1 MSVDTSFGSNDPLT
15 PMVWAN
21 RTIHE
26 AMQKTTYE
34 KHVDRSGGMNDVIV
48 EQNDLESGFGDT
60 VRNSLLEQ
68 LPDVAYR
75 GQKLSDKSC
84 KLKYKYE
91 DIRIDCIDL
100 CPVEWETKKTAQLR
114 PNDLRKE
121 AKGKLQQA
129 KARLMDSTFYSVL
142 AGDTLANGD
151 PFRDGN
157 NEICSP
163 SKNRHCIA
171 NGGGCEE
178 DIEDDPSALMT
189 LEDVYDLRL
198 LAENHGQC
206 DRDTFRPI
214 MVDGEEHWKL
224 FLHPFVVRA
233 LKKDPCWKEVQLAAM
248 AGGDIK
254 NNPMFTGALGVW
266 ERVIFVEASRM
277 PYGISKDGC
286 EYLKNVHRSVLA
298 GAGAVNTAYAGVAG
312 AKGEWLEDENKLDK
326 CRKIALS
333 CYMGMKKSR
342 FAPEDACQHGKFN
355 ERQCDDYAT
364 IVFSSQG
371 CKPKTKPAGGDAA
384 AAKKKAA

>member
-15 PMVWAN
+15 PMMWAN

-34 KHVDRSGGMNDVIV
+34 KHVDRSGAMNDVIV

-60 VRNSLLEQ
+60 VRISLLEQ

-91 DIRIDCIDL
+91 DIKIDCVDL

-121 AKGKLQQA
+121 AKGKLQQS
-129 KARLMDSTFYSVL
+129 KSRMMDSTFYSVL

-151 PFRDGN
+151 PFKDGN
-157 NEICSP
+157 NEICAP

-171 NGGGCEE
+171 GGADCEE
-178 DIEDDPSALMT
+178 DIAEDASAIMT
-189 LEDVYDLRL
+189 LQDITDLRVQ
-198 LAENHGQC
+198 AEMNGQC
-206 DRDTFRPI
+206 DESTFRPI
-214 MVDGEEHWKL
+214 MVDGEEYWKL
-224 FLHPFVVRA
+224 FVHPYVWEA
-233 LKKDPCWKEVQLAAM
+233 IKKDPCYKEVQLAAM
-248 AGGDIK
+248 SGGDIR
-254 NNPMFTGALGVW
+254 NNALFTGASMVWDGVAIY
-266 ERVIFVEASRM
+266 RSTRL
-277 PYGISKDGC
+277 PNGISKDGC
-286 EYLKNVHRSVLA
+286 DYLEDVYRSVLA
-298 GAGAVNTAYAGVAG
+298 GAGAVHTAYAGAKG

-355 ERQCDDYAT
+355 ERECEDYAT

-371 CKPKTKPAGGDAA
+371 CKPKPSNKG
-384 AAKKKAA
+384 AKASATTKKAA